1 MRLMKIYETSGGG
14 GRKTAKVVAAL
25 EQRGRAVHDRVT
37 PVVQRIVRDVRA
49 GGDKALLKYAK
60 KLDGLEHGGSLRVPV
75 ETMRAALD
83 GLTPEMRAA
92 LETAIANISDF
103 ARRQMPSEWD
113 MDVAPGVTAGQR
125 VRALDAVGCY
135 VPSGRYPLPSTLLM
149 TVAPARVAGVK
160 RVVVVSPK
168 PSPETLAA
176 AALLD
181 VDEFYSIGGAHAVAA
196 LAYGTSTIARV
207 NKIVGPGN
215 QYVTAAKRL
224 VSGDCGIDMLAGPT
238 EIGVTSDADA
248 SAADFIAA
256 DLVAQSEHDV
266 ETLAVLITTN
276 AKLAK
281 AVLKA
286 TVKRAAVNATAKKA
300 LAKHGYIFLAAT
312 KEEARSLTNRLAFEH
327 LTVDSDADVDWVS
340 SAGSVFVGKW
350 SAQPLGDYVS
360 GPNHTLPTG
369 GLAQVRG
376 GLSVLDYVKL
386 MTVQRY
392 APIGVEA
399 LGPAAMTLAKA
410 EGLVGHA
417 EAIRVRLDAR
427 SADA

>member
-1 MRLMKIYETSGGG
+1 MGLMKIYETSGGG
-14 GRKTAKVVAAL
+14 SRKTAKVITAL
-25 EQRGRAVHDRVT
+25 EHRGRIANDGVM
-37 PVVQRIVRDVRA
+37 PSVVRIVRHVRT
-49 GGDKALLKYAK
+49 GGDKALRKFAHR
-60 KLDGLEHGGSLRVPV
+60 LDGLSSDTPMRVSR
-75 ETMRAALD
+75 ESMSAALQ
-83 GLTPEMRAA
+83 GLAPEMRAA
-92 LETAIANISDF
+92 LETAIANIGDF
-103 ARRQMPSEWD
+103 ARRQMPSEWE
-113 MDVAPGVTAGQR
+113 MEMAPGVVAGQQ
-125 VRALDAVGCY
+125 VRPLDAVGCY

-149 TVAPARVAGVK
+149 TVVPAIIAGVK
-160 RVVVVSPK
+160 RIVVVSPK

-176 AALLD
+176 SALLD
-181 VDEFYSIGGAHAVAA
+181 IDEFYSIGGAHAVAA
-196 LAYGTSTIARV
+196 LAYGTETIARV

-238 EIGVTSDADA
+238 EIGVCSDEGD
-248 SAADFIAA
+248 ADFIAA

-281 AVLKA
+281 AVRKA
-286 TVKRAAVNATAKKA
+286 TLQRAATNATAKKA
-300 LAKHGYIFLAAT
+300 LAKHGYIFVAAT
-312 KEEARSLTNRLAFEH
+312 REEAQSLANCLAFEH
-327 LTVDSDADVDWVS
+327 LTVDGEADLNWVHA
-340 SAGSVFVGKW
+340 AGSVFIGDW
-350 SAQPLGDYVS
+350 SAQPLGDYIS

-369 GLAQVRG
+369 GLAHVRG

-386 MTVQRY
+386 VTVQRY

-417 EAIRVRLDAR
+417 EAIRARLQKVT
-427 SADA
+427 ADG

>member
-1 MRLMKIYETSGGG
+1 MKIYETSGGG
-14 GRKTAKVVAAL
+14 SRKTAKVVAAL
-25 EQRGRAVHDRVT
+25 EQRGRATNDRVT
-37 PVVQRIVRDVRA
+37 PVVTRIVRDVRE
-49 GGDKALLKYAK
+49 GGDKALRKYAR
-60 KLDGLEHGGSLRVPV
+60 KLDGLGDGSSLRVPA
-75 ETMRAALD
+75 EAMRAALQ
-83 GLTPEMRAA
+83 GLAPEMRDA
-92 LETAIANISDF
+92 LETAIANIGDF
-103 ARRQMPSEWD
+103 ARRQMPSEWE
-113 MDVAPGVTAGQR
+113 MEMAPGVVAGQQ
-125 VRALDAVGCY
+125 VRPLDAVGCY

-149 TVAPARVAGVK
+149 TVVPAIIAGVK
-160 RVVVVSPK
+160 RIVVVSPK
-168 PSPETLAA
+168 PSQETLAA

-181 VDEFYSIGGAHAVAA
+181 IDEFYSIGGAHAVAA
-196 LAYGTSTIARV
+196 LAYGTASIPRV

-238 EIGVTSDADA
+238 EIGVTSDADTG
-248 SAADFIAA
+248 AADFIAA

-276 AKLAK
+276 GKLAK

-286 TVKRAAVNATAKKA
+286 TLTRAEENVTAKKA

-312 KEEARSLTNRLAFEH
+312 KEEACSLTNRLAFEH

-340 SAGSVFVGKW
+340 SAGSVFVGQW

-392 APIGVEA
+392 APLGVEA
-399 LGPAAMTLAKA
+399 LGPAAMTLAMA
-410 EGLVGHA
+410 EGLAGHA
-417 EAIRVRLDAR
+417 EAIRVRLQKV
-427 SADA
+427 SADG